1 MHKVR
6 VKGILSAKNG
16 MNVYRGCTHGCIY
29 CDARSDCYNFN
40 HDFEDIEVKENA
52 PELLEKALRA
62 KRRRCMIGT
71 GAMCDPYL
79 HVERELE
86 ITRRCLEIIHRHGF
100 GVTLLTKSDLIMRD
114 IDLIEKINSS
124 AKAVVQMTLTTA
136 DEELCRIVE
145 PNVCTTA
152 RRLEVLLEM
161 KKRGIPT
168 VVWFT
173 PQLPY
178 INDTVENVRSIVEMS
193 AEAGV
198 RGIITF
204 GMGLTLRSGDR
215 EYYYAQLDRRFPGL
229 KQRYIREFGDRYEIP
244 CPNGKALWETF
255 VRECDKY
262 GIERRQ
268 DKIFEFLNE
277 LPEPE
282 QLTLGI

>member
-16 MNVYRGCTHGCIY
+16 INVYRGCTHGCIY

-52 PELLEKALRA
+52 PELLEKALHA

-79 HVERELE
+79 HAERELE
-86 ITRRCLEIIHRHGF
+86 ITRRCLEIVHKHGF